1 MKKTALFLA
10 AVMIIPAVVFA
21 KDLRVIYKDL
31 IQESE
36 TVSRNIEKELQALR
50 NDKTKMKSEVTALER
65 QLAALDTEA
74 DSLRKESEGY
84 IKAINGN
91 REALGRENSNF
102 TQIEASVEASMQD
115 FFVMAQ
121 EYPAYAVPG
130 GHDFFMK
137 GEEPLTKLNFLADS
151 YLDFIN
157 YSSSVSLRDMSVTDT
172 DGTLK
177 DVQVLSVGTF
187 ADLYRDG
194 GEYGYLARSMEG
206 GLQKVAGVPSK
217 EKGLIEDYFKGD
229 TDDMALDFSG
239 GAVFKQWENKITL
252 ASQLKKGGLLIVP
265 IILVAFFAVLLML
278 ERTFSLYFK
287 GLGGLN
293 IVDEIAEKLE
303 KGKADD
309 ALNSAEGI
317 KSTPLGRV
325 CMAIIPYRSC
335 TLQARENILNEA
347 LLKEVP
353 VIERNLSLLST
364 CAAVAPM
371 LGLLGTVTGM
381 IGTFHVITLYG
392 SGDPRLMAG
401 GISEALITTM
411 FGLIV
416 AIPVMLAHTFFARR
430 AETLLDRLQEAGMK
444 VFNSAGTEK

>member
-1 MKKTALFLA
+1 
-10 AVMIIPAVVFA
+10 
-21 KDLRVIYKDL
+21 
-31 IQESE
+31 
-36 TVSRNIEKELQALR
+36 
-50 NDKTKMKSEVTALER
+50 
-65 QLAALDTEA
+65 
-74 DSLRKESEGY
+74 
-84 IKAINGN
+84 
-91 REALGRENSNF
+91 
-102 TQIEASVEASMQD
+102 
-115 FFVMAQ
+115 
-121 EYPAYAVPG
+121 
-130 GHDFFMK
+130 
-137 GEEPLTKLNFLADS
+137 
-151 YLDFIN
+151 
-157 YSSSVSLRDMSVTDT
+157 MSVTDT

-381 IGTFHVITLYG
+381 IGTFHIITLYG